1 MPAKKK
7 ICELCDDR
15 PIEAHKRLGICNACY
30 SFLYYWR
37 DATPGQLIKHS
48 KKIAR
53 WQHRMTKVM
62 RKGIRRA
69 A

>member
-7 ICELCDDR
+7 YCELCAENPVDY
-15 PIEAHKRLGICNACY
+15 PNIGICKTCY

-37 DATPGQLIKHS
+37 DATPGQLIKHG

-53 WQHRMTKVM
+53 WHHRMTKVL
-62 RKGIRRA
+62 RQGIRRA